1 MKKSSQTKQRP
12 SEPSSRAASQRGQV
26 QGAVTPEGKQPSC
39 NSQNHGLR
47 KSVTATP
54 AATGTWRLEPR
65 VQRREDA
72 AANWANLS
80 HVDRMTMAP
89 ANPLTNNRTRPTLAR
104 YMRRFELSGD
114 RALREFGALRAERL
128 PRISQTNPRNLPK

>member
-1 MKKSSQTKQRP
+1 
-12 SEPSSRAASQRGQV
+12 
-26 QGAVTPEGKQPSC
+26 
-39 NSQNHGLR
+39 
-47 KSVTATP
+47 
-54 AATGTWRLEPR
+54 
-65 VQRREDA
+65 
-72 AANWANLS
+72 
-80 HVDRMTMAP
+80 MTMAP